1 MGLTGRLYRLQQVDL
16 ELQRKLRELTEIE
29 NQLADNK
36 AVLAAQSKLASQK
49 AQLEEARRKQK
60 SCEWELEDL
69 QNKIKQINNKLF
81 SGKTTNPK
89 ELVNLEKEIEGLK
102 KQVKLK
108 EDILLGLMS
117 EMEEMEIKVRT
128 AAQEVERLM
137 QEWEQKQRILSPRK
151 REIETLLA
159 EFEEERSGLVRQI
172 DTKLLK
178 IYERLKQ
185 ASGQAVAKVER
196 GKCQGCHITI
206 PMSQWQ
212 RAKAGDLIQCGS
224 CSRILYVE

>member
-89 ELVNLEKEIEGLK
+89 ELVNLEKEIDGLK